1 VNPERPLQLGIA
13 LRPGEGRAEWERAFD
28 RVERAEALGLHSV
41 WVPEGHFH
49 RGAMAAPLVALSA
62 FAARTRRLRLGTTSL
77 LLPIHHPRRIAAE
90 VAALDRLSGGRVI
103 LGLGRGF
110 RSPVFRGFGVAAATK
125 RDRFDAALDVILE
138 AWSTNTALRPVQQ
151 PHPPLVVA
159 AFGPKG
165 LRQAALRGLPYLASP
180 IETLDALAEN
190 WRLWREQ
197 APGPPAGVP
206 VMRTVFVAETE
217 RDATR
222 VRDAL
227 QAELARL
234 APGAPRALVR
244 AADGRLED
252 RVVVGRAPAVRETL
266 ERYRERLGMDLLVAR
281 LEVPGVPEAAAEGS
295 LDRLVGDVLP
305 GLGSPLSPPPPLG

>member
-1 VNPERPLQLGIA
+1 MSTERPLQLGIA
-13 LRPGEGRAEWERAFD
+13 LRPGEGGAEWARSLAW
-28 RVERAEALGLHSV
+28 VERAEALGLHSV

-62 FAARTRRLRLGTTSL
+62 FAARSRRLRLGTTSL
-77 LLPIHHPRRIAAE
+77 LLPIHHPRRVAAE
-90 VAALDRLSGGRVI
+90 VAALDALSGGRVV

-110 RSPVFRGFGVAAATK
+110 RSPVFRGFGVAPASK

-138 AWSTNTALRPVQQ
+138 AWATEGPLQPVQR

-165 LRQAALRGLPYLASP
+165 LRQAASRGLPYLASP
-180 IETLDALAEN
+180 IETLDALEEN
-190 WRLWREQ
+190 WRLWREH

-217 RDATR
+217 RDADR
-222 VRDAL
+222 VRAGL
-227 QAELARL
+227 EAELARL
-234 APGAPRALVR
+234 APTAPKTLAR
-244 AADGRLED
+244 AAGGRLED
-252 RVVVGRAPAVRETL
+252 RVVVGRAPTVRETL

-281 LEVPGVPEAAAEGS
+281 VEVPGMPDDAMEDS
-295 LDRLVGDVLP
+295 LARLVADVLP
-305 GLGSPLSPPPPLG
+305 RIGVSPPPPARS